1 MFQSM
6 LSPHNAHMPMELI
19 LSRASEEQL
28 MASGNSAYL
37 RSQLTVERQ
46 QRKINDLETQIR
58 ALEMDMV
65 MWRTRFTN
73 TQ

>member
-1 MFQSM
+1 
-6 LSPHNAHMPMELI
+6 MPMELI

-28 MASGNSAYL
+28 MASGNSTYL